1 MIKNT
6 ITVAQYLTKYYD
18 MNLIKQIKQNHFQIT
33 LMKFKNVK
41 LVRSKLYNLV
51 EINIKVSF

>member
-18 MNLIKQIKQNHFQIT
+18 MNLIKQNHFQIT